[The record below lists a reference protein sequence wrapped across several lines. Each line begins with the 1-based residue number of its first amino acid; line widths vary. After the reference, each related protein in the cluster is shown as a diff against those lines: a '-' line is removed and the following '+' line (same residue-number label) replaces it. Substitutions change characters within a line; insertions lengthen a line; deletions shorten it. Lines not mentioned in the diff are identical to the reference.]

1 MKNAASS
8 AMLVAG
14 WHRMSYVFKNE
25 SLISSVLENQIR
37 KLHNT
42 VGNAV
47 TQGRFIVFGAGS
59 IQLLNAAVHALSQEH
74 SSVPAKV
81 VASVP
86 FYQVCPSTPVPFMR
100 YY

>member
-14 WHRMSYVFKNE
+14 WHRMSYVFKNK

-47 TQGRFIVFGAGS
+47 TQERFIVFGAGS

-74 SSVPAKV
+74 SSAKV

-86 FYQVCPSTPVPFMR
+86 FYPVCLSTPIPFLR